1 MSIAGGHGG
10 KSKISTTTK
19 KIDLRLPADKQEQKG
34 GVIPHEIV
42 QNLKPVIAGLRPKKK

>member
-1 MSIAGGHGG
+1 MEENQRYRQLQ
-10 KSKISTTTK
+10 KNF
-19 KIDLRLPADKQEQKG
+19 DLKLPDDKQEQKG

>member
-1 MSIAGGHGG
+1 MEENQRYRQLQ
-10 KSKISTTTK
+10 K
-19 KIDLRLPADKQEQKG
+19 KIDLKLPDDKQEQKG